1 MLSGFANNRRE
12 KTRIWAILAF
22 DRLLTRTYNPRPRCF
37 AAVAEKRCL
46 PLNLDVKIV
55 DNDAV

>member
-1 MLSGFANNRRE
+1 LFTGPWKKSDFSAVF
-12 KTRIWAILAF
+12 AF
-22 DRLLTRTYNPRPRCF
+22 DTPRTRTYNPRPRCF

-55 DNDAV
+55 ANDAV